1 MTARE
6 RILTSIAHK
15 EPDAIPIDLG
25 STPSSGISAIAYNRV
40 KEHLGINGEPTK
52 VYDVV
57 QQLAEPSEAII
68 DRFDVAAL
76 DIGRTFTTDPDDWYD
91 ITLADGSTAQ
101 YPAWFTP
108 KLSEDGA
115 WHAANKNGLEI
126 ARMPE
131 GATFFDQTHFP
142 YIDGYPDNYAK
153 LGDAMDTVLWSAFV
167 HSPWDKAVEKD
178 FWQKLRTRALE
189 LREQTD
195 KALVI
200 VAGCNLFEWGTF
212 LRRMDN
218 FLMDIYL
225 EPDQVERLL
234 DALLEVHLETLGH
247 VCKAVGDVADIIRF
261 GDDLGMDSGPFMAP
275 ELYRKLF
282 YPRHKQLCEYVHS
295 NSQMHTYLHSCGSI
309 STVLPHLIDA
319 GFEVINPVQTNV
331 QHMDP
336 AFLKKE
342 FGKDVTFWGGG
353 ADTRYVL
360 NRKSPEEVSEHV
372 KQQVDILGKDGGFV
386 FAAIHNIMP
395 DVPPENVVAM
405 FDTVKGI

>member
-167 HSPWDKAVEKD
+167 HSPWDKAGEKD
-178 FWQKLRTRALE
+178 FWQNLRTRALE

-247 VCKAVGDVADIIRF
+247 VCEAVGDVADIIRF

>member
-167 HSPWDKAVEKD
+167 HSPWDKAGEKD
-178 FWQKLRTRALE
+178 FWQNLRNRALE

-247 VCKAVGDVADIIRF
+247 VCEAVGDVADIIRF

>member
-108 KLSEDGA
+108 KLSDDGA

-167 HSPWDKAVEKD
+167 HSPWDKAGEKD
-178 FWQKLRTRALE
+178 FWQNLRKRALE

-247 VCKAVGDVADIIRF
+247 VCEAVGDVADIIRF

>member
-247 VCKAVGDVADIIRF
+247 VCEAVGDVADIIRF

>member
-76 DIGRTFTTDPDDWYD
+76 DIGRTFTTDPNDWYD

-153 LGDAMDTVLWSAFV
+153 LGDAMDTVLWSAFA

-247 VCKAVGDVADIIRF
+247 VCEAVGDVADIIRF

-331 QHMDP
+331 LHMDP

>member
-167 HSPWDKAVEKD
+167 HSPWDKAGEKD
-178 FWQKLRTRALE
+178 FWQNLRKRALE

>member
-108 KLSEDGA
+108 KLSDDGA

-167 HSPWDKAVEKD
+167 HSPWDKAGEKD
-178 FWQKLRTRALE
+178 FWQNLRTRALE
-189 LREQTD
+189 LRKQTD

-247 VCKAVGDVADIIRF
+247 VCEAVGDVADIIRF

-275 ELYRKLF
+275 EIYRKLF

>member
-167 HSPWDKAVEKD
+167 HSPWDKAGEKD
-178 FWQKLRTRALE
+178 FWQNLRTRALE

-247 VCKAVGDVADIIRF
+247 VCEAVGDVADIIRF

-336 AFLKKE
+336 AFLKME

>member
-76 DIGRTFTTDPDDWYD
+76 DIGRTFTTDPNDWYD

-108 KLSEDGA
+108 KLSDDGA

-167 HSPWDKAVEKD
+167 HSPWDKAGEKD
-178 FWQKLRTRALE
+178 FWQNLRKRALE
-189 LREQTD
+189 LRKQTD

-247 VCKAVGDVADIIRF
+247 VCEAVGDVADIIRF